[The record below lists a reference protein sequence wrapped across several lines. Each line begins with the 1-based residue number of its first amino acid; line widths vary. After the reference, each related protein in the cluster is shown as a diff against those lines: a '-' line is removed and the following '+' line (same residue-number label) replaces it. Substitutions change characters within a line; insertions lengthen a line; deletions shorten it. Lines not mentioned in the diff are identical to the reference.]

1 MRGGIDQDVVVVDR
15 AQRHRRVASDTL
27 VVSFERRS
35 VRRIWPGECSQLN
48 GPGLLFPLKQVIEIG
63 IGNVSQYDR
72 HGFIL
77 VSAAELLSGAAAGK
91 DAELVP
97 LWVGKYDPAL
107 IALADVGV
115 SST

>member
-1 MRGGIDQDVVVVDR
+1 MAKIMEVQAGDADAGDSRCPAGMATG
-15 AQRHRRVASDTL
+15 S
-27 VVSFERRS
+27 RS
-35 VRRIWPGECSQLN
+35 GAVC
-48 GPGLLFPLKQVIEIG
+48 GL
-63 IGNVSQYDR
+63 R
-72 HGFIL
+72 
-77 VSAAELLSGAAAGK
+77 SGAAARK

>member
-1 MRGGIDQDVVVVDR
+1 MNVERHAENVPTDASVAHEDPNR
-15 AQRHRRVASDTL
+15 A
-27 VVSFERRS
+27 
-35 VRRIWPGECSQLN
+35 
-48 GPGLLFPLKQVIEIG
+48 
-63 IGNVSQYDR
+63 
-72 HGFIL
+72 
-77 VSAAELLSGAAAGK
+77 VSAFAPLATEGPRSGAAARK